1 MSRTWV
7 FWALVAIVVAM
18 FATGPRQGFNSTCIN
33 DQCYISASASALALV
48 MSMVLTAFA
57 IFYPQAPQTSAYG
70 PPVSIV
76 EGFSAFFIDFFIV
89 MAATAPIAT
98 LPLLFA
104 EANATGNF
112 RWAFERDFARPTDA
126 VLAFPSVLTI
136 FAILYVYFYVHPAI
150 GRQTVGQYIMGFRV
164 EGVPGIGKKPA
175 FGLNVLLGYIGL
187 CVWPASVYLALN
199 REDKAFWWNLRTGTQ
214 VVRVV

>member
-18 FATGPRQGFNSTCIN
+18 FATGPRQGFNSSCIN
-33 DQCYISASASALALV
+33 DQCYMSASTSALALA

-57 IFYPQAPQTSAYG
+57 IFYPQAPQTSVYG

-76 EGFSAFFIDFFIV
+76 ERFSAFFIDFFVV
-89 MAATAPIAT
+89 MAAIVPTAT
-98 LPLLFA
+98 LPVLFA
-104 EANATGNF
+104 EANATGIF

-126 VLAFPSVLTI
+126 ALAFPSVLTI
-136 FAILYVYFYVHPAI
+136 IALLYAYFYIHPVI

-175 FGLNVLLGYIGL
+175 VGLSVLLGYIGL
-187 CVWPASVYLALN
+187 CVWPVSVYLALN
-199 REDKAFWWNLRTGTQ
+199 RKDKAFWWNLRTGTQ

>member
-1 MSRTWV
+1 
-7 FWALVAIVVAM
+7 M
-18 FATGPRQGFNSTCIN
+18 FATGPKQGFNSTCIN
-33 DQCYISASASALALV
+33 DHCYVSAAASPLALV
-48 MSMVLTAFA
+48 MSIVLMAFA
-57 IFYPQAPQTSAYG
+57 AFYRQAPQTSAYG

-76 EGFSAFFIDFFIV
+76 EGFSAFFIDFFVV
-89 MAATAPIAT
+89 MAAIVPIST

-126 VLAFPSVLTI
+126 VMALPSALTI
-136 FAILYVYFYVHPAI
+136 FAFLYAYFYVHPVI

-187 CVWPASVYLALN
+187 CLWPVSVYLALN
-199 REDKAFWWNLRTGTQ
+199 RKDKAFWWNLRTGTQ
-214 VVRVV
+214 IVRVG